1 LKVDVIITYAS
12 LPVGLSGMRRCK
24 VGGPSPHDQHAR
36 YFRTLNHIGRLIMS
50 TSKLPVWLIAMMNS
64 RPATNAALTAPLS
77 ALPTVAKCC
86 EVGISHTKGGQHQGP
101 LPTTSF

>member
-1 LKVDVIITYAS
+1 
-12 LPVGLSGMRRCK
+12 
-24 VGGPSPHDQHAR
+24 
-36 YFRTLNHIGRLIMS
+36 MS

-101 LPTTSF
+101 LPTTSFRDTGNLTLDILANFFGTLAIRPHYVQRK